1 MTTRQFANPVAA
13 AAKTQYPL
21 IQTRWLTHLL
31 VGGFI
36 AIPSL
41 SFGATDPEAAAEPAP
56 VTQNATDT
64 QAATDTPTAK
74 DAATVPG
81 DDAGIRWGLQ
91 MDDFIASAL
100 TAAPVM
106 ERARASVAAAELG
119 VTAAKWQFGPTP
131 SLSIE
136 STQKGQFVKVL
147 RVQQPLY
154 TGGALTANLRSA
166 HITVQSSLQELAA
179 ARRQLKINLVTTW
192 ADWVKSSQRAA
203 SLEQLTRQHETL
215 LAMIQRRADAGTATA
230 ADAALA
236 ATRLSAVQT
245 EWTQAR
251 MESDLQRQQLQ
262 RLSHHPVP
270 TSLIHA
276 LDGQTPAAP
285 TLAEMLNSIQLSPD
299 MGLAR
304 AGVDQ
309 AHQELARAKA
319 GLLPTL
325 SLRFDRQTGAVRDN
339 RVGLVLQSGLTN
351 GLGSFAGVDAARSRI
366 QMAEAAVAATEEDL
380 FNRYHLEF
388 TRHASAQASASA
400 AVGTAASSDQVLAS
414 YQRQFAAGKRAWLD
428 LLNMVRENHATRQ
441 SQHDAAVEARA
452 SLYRLRI
459 LMDTSPQ

>member
-1 MTTRQFANPVAA
+1 MAVPGLGYGSSDPVTTAV
-13 AAKTQYPL
+13 
-21 IQTRWLTHLL
+21 
-31 VGGFI
+31 
-36 AIPSL
+36 
-41 SFGATDPEAAAEPAP
+41 AEPATSALTAAVTSDP
-56 VTQNATDT
+56 VSKEASDS
-64 QAATDTPTAK
+64 
-74 DAATVPG
+74 
-81 DDAGIRWGLQ
+81 DDHASRWGLQ

-100 TAAPVM
+100 TAAPVLD
-106 ERARASVAAAELG
+106 RARASLAAAELG

-136 STQKGQFVKVL
+136 STTKGQFVKVL

-154 TGGALTANLRSA
+154 TGGGLTANLRSA
-166 HITVQSSLQELAA
+166 HIAVHSSQQEMAA
-179 ARRQLKINLVTTW
+179 ARRQLKINLVSTW

-215 LAMIQRRADAGTATA
+215 LAMIQRRTNAGTATN

-236 ATRLSAVQT
+236 AARLSAVQT

-270 TSLIHA
+270 PSLMHA
-276 LDGQTPAAP
+276 LDGRTPAAP
-285 TLAEMLNSIQLSPD
+285 TLAQMLNSIQLSPD

-309 AHQELARAKA
+309 AHQELARSKA
-319 GLLPTL
+319 SLMPTL
-325 SLRFDRQTGAVRDN
+325 SLRFDRQTGAVRDT
-339 RVGLVLQSGLTN
+339 RIGLVLQSGLTN
-351 GLGSFAGVDAARSRI
+351 GLGSFAGIDAARSRI
-366 QMAEAAVAATEEDL
+366 QAAEAAVAATEEDL

-388 TRHASAQASASA
+388 TRYASADASASA
-400 AVGTAASSDQVLAS
+400 AMGTAASSDQVLAS

-459 LMDTSPQ
+459 LMDTSSQ